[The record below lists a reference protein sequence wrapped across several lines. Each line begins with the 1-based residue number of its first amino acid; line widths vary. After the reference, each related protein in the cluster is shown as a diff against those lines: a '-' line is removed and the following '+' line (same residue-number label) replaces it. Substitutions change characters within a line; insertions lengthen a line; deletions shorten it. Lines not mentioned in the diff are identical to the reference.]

1 MRVMSSHY
9 HTSVLLRESIGGL
22 AVKPDGV
29 YVDLTFGG
37 GGHSKALLDEL
48 GESGKLF
55 AFDQDEEAWE
65 NAPDDNRFTL
75 VRQNFRFLKNNLRL
89 YGFPKVDG
97 VLADLGVSSHQ
108 FDKPERGFS
117 IRFDAELDMRMNKH
131 SDKTAK
137 HILNEYEESD
147 LKKLFFVYGDLK
159 NAGKVAR
166 NIVQARSRQK
176 INRVEELKQVLE
188 PLTPSHKW
196 HSFLAKVFQALRIE
210 VNDEMK
216 VLEEML
222 LQCEDV
228 IKPGGRLVVIAYH
241 SLEDRMVK
249 HLMRSG
255 NLSGKVEKDFYG
267 NMLRPFK
274 PLSSKPIVPTDEEIE
289 NNNRAR
295 SARLRI
301 AERLAESNE

>member
-1 MRVMSSHY
+1 MSSHY